1 MKPPEY
7 IINAAKRGL
16 EFLRAGEGGD
26 GLTEGTKDAAR
37 RMASGEVSDEK
48 IIKAS
53 AWGARH
59 KVDLDA
65 GKNSNADDKEW
76 PGAGAVA
83 HYLWGI
89 NPLDPQPARDW
100 FDRQSEKIQSGEK
113 LTSHTMPIFLST
125 FQSNDS
131 QSTSA
136 LVDESNNCIN
146 RVSLISIGE
155 ARGHRDY
162 AGRQMHVDQ
171 TTLYQVYKSCLEKG
185 SIKVKA
191 DHGSGVFSTA
201 GFVDN
206 FVLENGRVCADLHI
220 YESEEEAAKIFE
232 IARKNPT
239 HIGISLEFTGMDE
252 EVANTCVARCDE
264 VITASLVSD
273 PAANKSLF
281 YSAIYPID
289 ESSPS
294 TKTKSLS
301 TNIMATDTPT
311 DSPKSPTTDM
321 ADTAQTLAKLA
332 EEFANHMTE
341 YKAFKKAFDD
351 SKINDTDPGTEPNI
365 TDPTVTPTAKGVQE
379 LAIDID
385 TDAEAAQE
393 AALKK
398 AAEMGATLAIK
409 AFASKLG
416 VILPAGGAAMP
427 LAGKKTFAQ
436 IVETETK
443 RFDGDKNA
451 AMLHCIKNFSAEY
464 AESRNV
470 R

>member
-1 MKPPEY
+1 M
-7 IINAAKRGL
+7 
-16 EFLRAGEGGD
+16 
-26 GLTEGTKDAAR
+26 
-37 RMASGEVSDEK
+37 
-48 IIKAS
+48 
-53 AWGARH
+53 
-59 KVDLDA
+59 
-65 GKNSNADDKEW
+65 
-76 PGAGAVA
+76 
-83 HYLWGI
+83 
-89 NPLDPQPARDW
+89 
-100 FDRQSEKIQSGEK
+100 
-113 LTSHTMPIFLST
+113 
-125 FQSNDS
+125 
-131 QSTSA
+131 
-136 LVDESNNCIN
+136 
-146 RVSLISIGE
+146 
-155 ARGHRDY
+155 
-162 AGRQMHVDQ
+162 
-171 TTLYQVYKSCLEKG
+171 
-185 SIKVKA
+185 
-191 DHGSGVFSTA
+191 FSTA

-239 HIGISLEFTGMDE
+239 HIGISLEFTGVDE

-289 ESSPS
+289 ESSSS

-321 ADTAQTLAKLA
+321 ADTVQTLAKLA

-351 SKINDTDPGTEPNI
+351 SQINDTDPGTEPNI
-365 TDPTVTPTAKGVQE
+365 TDPCVTPTAKGVQE
-379 LAIDID
+379 LAIDVD
-385 TDAEAAQE
+385 TDAEAKKE
-393 AALKK
+393 EDMKK

-451 AMLHCIKNFSAEY
+451 AMIHCIKNFSTEY

>member
-7 IINAAKRGL
+7 ISNAAKRGL

-100 FDRQSEKIQSGEK
+100 FDRQSEKIQSGEQ
-113 LTSHTMPIFLST
+113 LTSHTMPTFLST

-155 ARGHRDY
+155 AKGHKDY
-162 AGRQMHVDQ
+162 AGRQMYVDQ
-171 TTLYQVYKSCLEKG
+171 TTLSQVYKSCLEKG
-185 SIKVKA
+185 SVKVKA

-239 HIGISLEFTGMDE
+239 HIGISLEFTGVDE

-294 TKTKSLS
+294 PKTKSLS

-311 DSPKSPTTDM
+311 DSPKSPTPDM
-321 ADTAQTLAKLA
+321 ADTVQTLAKLA
-332 EEFANHMTE
+332 EEFANHMNE

-351 SKINDTDPGTEPNI
+351 AQINDTDPGTEPNI
-365 TDPTVTPTAKGVQE
+365 TDPCVPPTAKGVQE
-379 LAIDID
+379 LAIDVD
-385 TDAEAAQE
+385 TDAEAKKE
-393 AALKK
+393 EDMKK
-398 AAEMGATLAIK
+398 AAEMGATIAIK

-451 AMLHCIKNFSAEY
+451 AMIHCIKNFSAEY